1 MNDPVQVRRKV
12 RMILSALPPNRQL
25 ASEHFLLAELERFF
39 PEHATVL
46 EMKGALEWTH
56 ARGYIDYRNNADE
69 ERIEW
74 FLTESGRHKEGM
86 S

>member
-1 MNDPVQVRRKV
+1 MNDPIQLRRKV

-25 ASEHFLLAELERFF
+25 ASEHFILAELTRFF
-39 PEHATVL
+39 PEPVTVL
-46 EMKGALEWTH
+46 ELKGALEWNH
-56 ARGYIDYRNNADE
+56 ARGYVDFRNNADE

-74 FLTESGRHKEGM
+74 FLTQSGRLKEGL